1 MIKKEH
7 SLYLFYM
14 GLSLALFFPSF
25 DNSFRGDDFVFLRHV
40 TEGTPLS
47 IIFRPTA
54 AFAFYRPGAIALF
67 YMEHTLFGS
76 SGGLYLLFNYLLHV
90 AISLV
95 AIRVFVVL
103 GFTKPS
109 ALLAAGLF
117 AIGLGH
123 YGKQVMW
130 ASTSGPL
137 VAILLSLFAFLLAV
151 RWGVDWRRK
160 GRLAGI
166 IALLFVSMTFHEA
179 ALLTPFLLV
188 LVIWCY
194 KRERHPGRDTLLVMS
209 APVLWGIVLVVVAG
223 HYTSYARAGASAT
236 DVPQYLL
243 RYLGFMLVP
252 LQGGGS
258 VQSAVP
264 GPAEI
269 LRGVAGYLQLFVGSI
284 VFALIAALITWGGR
298 TLRVLSA
305 WVLIALLP
313 FCFVALPK
321 HWLEL
326 RYVYYASI
334 PACGLIALGAEA
346 MWTSRDRRRRMVV
359 VALAIAVTVGAASIV
374 RMLERKYD
382 AMARKRTGRP
392 ASAAHA
398 LRGAS
403 TCSALAD
410 EQDRVLA
417 AVPIG
422 LVVGGV
428 GIEDLL
434 FVVDE
439 EKIRVA
445 PGRQVHADFPL
456 AIAAAAHGRVDRRP
470 PVEAADD
477 RHRVR
482 AGIAVG

>member
-7 SLYLFYM
+7 FLYLFYL
-14 GLSLALFFPSF
+14 GLSLALFLPSF

-47 IIFRPTA
+47 IIFRPSA
-54 AFAFYRPGAIALF
+54 GFAFYRPGAIALF
-67 YMEHTLFGS
+67 YMEHMLFGS

-90 AISLV
+90 AISLL
-95 AIRVFVVL
+95 AIRVFVAL
-103 GFTKPS
+103 GFTKLS
-109 ALLAAGLF
+109 ALFAAGLF

-137 VAILLSLFAFLLAV
+137 AAVLLSLSALLLAV

-166 IALLFVSMTFHEA
+166 ISLLLVSMTFHEA
-179 ALLTPFLLV
+179 ALLTPLLLGV
-188 LVIWCY
+188 VIWLY
-194 KRERHPGRDTLLVMS
+194 KRGGHPGRDTLLVMS
-209 APVLWGIVLVVVAG
+209 ASVLWGVVLAVVAG
-223 HYTSYARAGASAT
+223 HYASYGRAGAAAI

-252 LQGGGS
+252 LQGES
-258 VQSAVP
+258 VHSAVP
-264 GPAEI
+264 GPVEI
-269 LRGVAGYLQLFVGSI
+269 LSGVAGYVQLFVGSI
-284 VFALIAALITWGGR
+284 VFALVAALITWGGT

-305 WVLIALLP
+305 WVLLALLP

-346 MWTSRDRRRRMVV
+346 MWTHRGRRRAVM
-359 VALAIAVTVGAASIV
+359 VALAVAVTVGTAFIV

-382 AMARKRTGRP
+382 AMARRRAGRLS
-392 ASAAHA
+392 SAVHA
-398 LRGAS
+398 LRG
-403 TCSALAD
+403 TSARLSLAD

-422 LVVGGV
+422 FVVGGV

-434 FVVDE
+434 LIVDE
-439 EKIRVA
+439 KKVRVA
-445 PGRQVHADFPL
+445 SRRQVQADFP
-456 AIAAAAHGRVDRRP
+456 AATAVAAHGRVDRRP
-470 PVEAADD
+470 PVEASDD

-482 AGIAVG
+482 TGIGVG